1 MFRKK
6 YNDRSETWS
15 KESLEKQSLD
25 IRYIDFTSTLQ
36 LRERKTIVLFVND
49 LSTRWRYPQFFHSH
63 AKKVVMPRIKK
74 MSTNEREVLFS
85 ISKMQ
90 SYRNLFELLSFF
102 WRGFS
107 FFFNW
112 KDLAIKSIEFE
123 FAFQRQHKTELSQMK
138 KRSDLKNSHSDGIS
152 SYENDLNL
160 KNENTF

>member
-107 FFFNW
+107 FFLIERILPSNPSNLNSRFSDNTKPSSHKW
-112 KDLAIKSIEFE
+112 KRDQI
-123 FAFQRQHKTELSQMK
+123 
-138 KRSDLKNSHSDGIS
+138 
-152 SYENDLNL
+152 
-160 KNENTF
+160 